1 MPTMLFSKAI
11 IDLKIIQCSGLV
23 ALLWIASFGD
33 VQAQDKKT
41 AAKKPTR
48 IIDTVCD
55 FDSSEIAGEKGHFV
69 CQYQCR
75 DPDRS
80 KIFQVYFS
88 SSFRSCPTPLKTKIK
103 QTIRDQKISAA
114 PAKSL

>member
-1 MPTMLFSKAI
+1 MSMMLLSQAI
-11 IDLKIIQCSGLV
+11 NDLKIIQRSGLT
-23 ALLWIASFGD
+23 ALLCITFLGD
-33 VQAQDKKT
+33 AHAQDKKVAT
-41 AAKKPTR
+41 KKPTR

-55 FDSSEIAGEKGHFV
+55 FDSSEVAGEKGHFV

-88 SSFRSCPTPLKTKIK
+88 SSFRSCPTPLKAKIN
-103 QTIRDQKISAA
+103 QTIRDQKSPAT
-114 PAKSL
+114 PAKSS

>member
-1 MPTMLFSKAI
+1 VPFSNAG
-11 IDLKIIQCSGLV
+11 IDQGIFVRGGLA
-23 ALLWIASFGD
+23 ALLWIGLLGD
-33 VQAQDKKT
+33 GHAQDKKA

-48 IIDTVCD
+48 VIDTVCD
-55 FDSSEIAGEKGHFV
+55 FDSSEIAGERGHFV

-88 SSFRSCPTPLKTKIK
+88 SSFRSCPTPLKAKIN
-103 QTIRDQKISAA
+103 QTIRDQKSPAT
-114 PAKSL
+114 PAKSS

>member
-1 MPTMLFSKAI
+1 MSKMLTRQAI
-11 IDLKIIQCSGLV
+11 HDLGIIQGI
-23 ALLWIASFGD
+23 ALAVLLCIAFMSE
-33 VQAQDKKT
+33 VHAQEGKA

-48 IIDTVCD
+48 VIDTVCD
-55 FDSSEIAGEKGHFV
+55 FDNSEIVGEKGHFV

-88 SSFRSCPTPLKTKIK
+88 SSYRSCPTPLKTKIK
-103 QTIRDQKISAA
+103 QTIRDQKSSAT

>member
-1 MPTMLFSKAI
+1 MTLLSQGIKDP
-11 IDLKIIQCSGLV
+11 KIIRRIGLV
-23 ALLWIASFGD
+23 ALLWITFLGD
-33 VQAQDKKT
+33 ARAQDKK
-41 AAKKPTR
+41 AATKKPTR

-55 FDSSEIAGEKGHFV
+55 FDSSEIAGERGHFV

-88 SSFRSCPTPLKTKIK
+88 SSFRSCPTPLKAQIN
-103 QTIRDQKISAA
+103 QTIRDRKSPAT
-114 PAKSL
+114 PAKSS